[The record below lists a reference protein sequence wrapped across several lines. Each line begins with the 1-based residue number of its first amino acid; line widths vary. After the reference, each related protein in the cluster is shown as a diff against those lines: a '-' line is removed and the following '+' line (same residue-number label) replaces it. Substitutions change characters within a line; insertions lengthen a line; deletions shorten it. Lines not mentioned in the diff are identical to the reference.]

1 MTNWLNYSL
10 TYSLSHAFYK
20 TTHTSRIKQLTR
32 KPRHQIL
39 MLHGLWRCITPL
51 HTLTP
56 SPSTPSYIH
65 THTPTN
71 SHIHSLTHTHTHTHT
86 HTQDSHTYTI
96 YPLIH
101 TRTHAHT
108 RAHTHITYDSSDS
121 PGGSCTC
128 TSPPSLARSWHESP
142 PLLSTSPNSVTCLPL
157 NWGRSLELTRGKQAE
172 SMINWVSE

>member
-32 KPRHQIL
+32 KPRHQSL

-51 HTLTP
+51 HTHTIPINSL
-56 SPSTPSYIH
+56 IH
-65 THTPTN
+65 THIHPLTHTYTLPHTRTRL
-71 SHIHSLTHTHTHTHT
+71 SHIHYIPTVHSLTHSLTHTR
-86 HTQDSHTYTI
+86 I
-96 YPLIH
+96 
-101 TRTHAHT
+101 
-108 RAHTHITYDSSDS
+108 HTHITYDSSDS